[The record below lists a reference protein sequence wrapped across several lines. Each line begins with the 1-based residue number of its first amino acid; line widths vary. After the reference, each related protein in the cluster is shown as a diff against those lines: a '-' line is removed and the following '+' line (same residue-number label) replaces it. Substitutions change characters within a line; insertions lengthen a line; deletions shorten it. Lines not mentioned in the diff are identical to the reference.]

1 MKMKNRFFAA
11 VMVVCTFC
19 GCQEREKEA
28 PAAPERTV
36 RFHVRSIETKS
47 AFGTPDGNTY
57 PAFWTDS
64 DKSVGISLNFGAAQK
79 AAITPSEDYRSAAFE
94 AVFAPGGDAPYT
106 FYAISPA
113 TAAATMSPSRHGWT
127 VSIPTTQTPL
137 AGSVE
142 ESSQILVAASAGSAE
157 FPEETDLSFHH
168 LTAYGR
174 VRLSGAASLR
184 INKVNFVF
192 GTPVVGEWY
201 YACADGA
208 MTPKAASSTITV
220 LTDGTGDIWIAC
232 APADLSGTVLK
243 VIAYTDED
251 KAYTKTVTFPAG
263 RQLASGRIASFT
275 IDMADAVQ
283 ESVPVY
289 AWRLLENAG
298 DLAVGDR
305 IVITNSDGDYAVST
319 TQNTHNRGAAAITV
333 EDGILAEPAS
343 NVEILTLAAGSS
355 NGFFALKTQDG
366 MYLASTSFSNKN
378 YLHSNTSV
386 DDYASW
392 TISVSSG
399 IASIV
404 ARSGSRN
411 KLLFNPNNGSP
422 IFSCYR
428 ALSTQT
434 RNVRVFRYASD
445 VEEAGAPVVEDPLLD
460 KEEYGAYLNGTDY
473 VFDAARDQIRRTY
486 GTDTQSFTILTPDK
500 TVLEV
505 SGIPID
511 IRQGSSFTVKALR
524 TVGKVEYLNKSFRVT
539 VLRESGPRFW
549 LSDGKGNGFIIK
561 K

>member
-1 MKMKNRFFAA
+1 MLPFLPWLPLP
-11 VMVVCTFC
+11 T
-19 GCQEREKEA
+19 
-28 PAAPERTV
+28 
-36 RFHVRSIETKS
+36 
-47 AFGTPDGNTY
+47 
-57 PAFWTDS
+57 FWTDS

-174 VRLSGAASLR
+174 VRLGGAGSLR
-184 INKVNFVF
+184 INKVDFVF

-201 YACADGA
+201 YACADGT

-220 LTDGTGDIWIAC
+220 LTDGTGDIWFAC

-275 IDMADAVQ
+275 VDMADAVQ

-298 DLAVGDR
+298 DPAVGDR
-305 IVITNSDGDYAVST
+305 IVITNSV
-319 TQNTHNRGAAAITV
+319 
-333 EDGILAEPAS
+333 LAEPAS
-343 NVEILTLAAGSS
+343 DVEILTLVAGSS

-366 MYLASTSFSNKN
+366 MYLASTSTSNKN

-445 VEEAGAPVVEDPLLD
+445 MEEAGAPVVEDPLLD

-539 VLRESGPRFW
+539 VLRESGPRYW